1 MSRRIL
7 IPRLAVLVLLV
18 LFVATYVGQPGGAG
32 GLEMFSDTVCLLA
45 AALAA
50 AFAFIASSRFDHDVP
65 QRRAW
70 LLLGAGMALWAAAEC
85 LWMYFEVGPG
95 EEVPYPSF
103 ADVIWAVGYAPL
115 ILGLF
120 IGYRGL
126 GVRLPMSR
134 RLLVGLLYA
143 LLLAVLAC
151 WLLRPMFIGPEAAGL
166 AETFIGSFYLV
177 GNLTLAFIATLSL
190 IVVWDALIGR
200 PWLSITLGMLFFA
213 ISDSAFA
220 YAAWKGSYVV
230 GGNWQSGMIDVAYL
244 AAYLLVAL
252 GAYRQATL
260 HLDDVAPPR

>member
-1 MSRRIL
+1 
-7 IPRLAVLVLLV
+7 V
-18 LFVATYVGQPGGAG
+18 LFAAAYVGQPGGAG

-190 IVVWDALIGR
+190 IVVCDALIGR